1 MQWLRV
7 VLVSFMVA
15 GFLAGCDAQPP
26 ETAKKEAPVSGA
38 EPKYKVPK
46 HPDVPVEVKEAAKPD
61 AAAKREA
68 PAERDDAANE
78 VGEPDGEISETPPPA
93 PPRVEALNKA
103 PPVAEKNT
111 VKKPRFRQFEVHDAE
126 KEGFHK
132 VRVFYGTNRNQT
144 GNEEANYYYGKT
156 RGSMT
161 FGVCEVAIPL
171 THVEGKLEAPK
182 WWKMEFSED
191 PTKHV
196 MLQKVR
202 SMSWKA
208 LASELNETLARSSGR
223 NAFVFVH
230 GYNVSFKDAARRTAQ
245 IHHDLKF
252 DGAPIF
258 FSWPSRGEITLTSYT
273 HDETNA
279 KWSYSYLKDFLVR
292 VATNTDADNIYL
304 VAHSMGTR
312 VLSNAVANIISERPD
327 LKKRFKEIILA
338 APDIDADVF
347 INDLAPKLV
356 EASRNTTLY
365 AASDDR
371 ALQTSREVHGG
382 YPRAGDAGNNLI
394 ILKGIDTVDATGVD
408 VSLLRHSYFA
418 EANSIIRDI
427 KEIVGLAKPARER
440 TYLLLNKRENDGL
453 EFFTVKK

>member
-1 MQWLRV
+1 MRWLRAILVTV
-7 VLVSFMVA
+7 VVA
-15 GFLAGCDAQPP
+15 GFVAACS
-26 ETAKKEAPVSGA
+26 EAP
-38 EPKYKVPK
+38 
-46 HPDVPVEVKEAAKPD
+46 DT
-61 AAAKREA
+61 AKREA
-68 PAERDDAANE
+68 P
-78 VGEPDGEISETPPPA
+78 SETVVEKSNDAPAAEMKAPPEPEAFESADREMAAPPPA
-93 PPRVEALNKA
+93 PPGEIGGAIEKMEAN
-103 PPVAEKNT
+103 
-111 VKKPRFRQFEVHDAE
+111 KPRSRQFEPHDPE

-132 VRVFYGTNRNQT
+132 VTVYYGTNRNQT
-144 GNEEANYYYGKT
+144 GNEEVNYYYGKS

-161 FGVCEVAIPL
+161 YGVCEVAIPL

-182 WWKMEFSED
+182 WWKLEFSED

-196 MLQKVR
+196 MLQKLR
-202 SMSWKA
+202 TMSWKA
-208 LASELNETLARSSGR
+208 LATELNQTLAQSSGR

-279 KWSYSYLKDFLVR
+279 KWSYSYLKEFLIR
-292 VATNTDADNIYL
+292 VATDTEADNIYL

-312 VLSNAVANIISERPD
+312 VLSNAVANIINDRPD

-382 YPRAGDAGNNLI
+382 YPRAGDAGDNLI
-394 ILKGIDTVDATGVD
+394 ILKGIDTIDATGVD
-408 VSLLRHSYFA
+408 ASLLRHSYFA

-427 KEIVGLAKPARER
+427 KELVGLAKPARER
-440 TYLLLNKRENDGL
+440 TYLELKKRQNDGL
-453 EFFTVKK
+453 EFFTVRK

>member
-1 MQWLRV
+1 MQWLKAV
-7 VLVSFMVA
+7 IVAFVMV
-15 GFLAGCDAQPP
+15 GLLAGCDAGPP
-26 ETAKKEAPVSGA
+26 EATKKEAPVS
-38 EPKYKVPK
+38 ETSPEISK
-46 HPDVPVEVKEAAKPD
+46 PDVAMRD
-61 AAAKREA
+61 A
-68 PAERDDAANE
+68 PAEEAS
-78 VGEPDGEISETPPPA
+78 EPEAFPADELSIEEKPA
-93 PPRVEALNKA
+93 PPAGRTEALRA
-103 PPVAEKNT
+103 DRDGVAGTNAQ
-111 VKKPRFRQFEVHDAE
+111 PRFRKFELHDAE
-126 KEGFHK
+126 KEGYHK

-144 GNEEANYYYGKT
+144 GETEANLHYGKT

-161 FGVCEVAIPL
+161 YGICEVAIPL
-171 THVEGKLEAPK
+171 THEVGKLEAPK
-182 WWKMEFSED
+182 WWKMEFSEN

-196 MLQKVR
+196 MLQTVTPL
-202 SMSWKA
+202 SWRG
-208 LASELNETLARSSGR
+208 LATQLNETLAASSGR
-223 NAFVFVH
+223 NAFIFVH

-292 VATNTDADNIYL
+292 VATDTEADNIYL

-312 VLSNAVANIISERPD
+312 VLANAVSGVLIDRPD
-327 LKKRFKEIILA
+327 LKKRFREIILA

-347 INDLAPKLV
+347 VNDLAPRLV
-356 EASRNTTLY
+356 EAARNTTLY

-371 ALQTSREVHGG
+371 ALRTSREVHGG
-382 YPRAGDAGNNLI
+382 YARAGDAGESMI
-394 ILKGIDTVDATGVD
+394 ILKGIDTIDATGVD
-408 VSLLRHSYFA
+408 ASLLRHSYFA

-440 TYLLLNKRENDGL
+440 TYLELKKRENDGL
-453 EFFTVKK
+453 EFFTVRK